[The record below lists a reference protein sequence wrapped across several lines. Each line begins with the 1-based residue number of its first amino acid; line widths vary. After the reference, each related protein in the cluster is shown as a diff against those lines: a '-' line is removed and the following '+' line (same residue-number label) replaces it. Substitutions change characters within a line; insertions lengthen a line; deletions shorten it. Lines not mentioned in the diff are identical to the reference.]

1 MSPYLHYP
9 DSSLFSKAVLLAFES
24 GDVNSQEVFLLSDG
38 QPLSRQ
44 QICESALLNPLFQEV
59 EEGHEGCKKAP
70 PLFKGPTDQI
80 DGKRYNVAK
89 AESRLLWR
97 PKFTN
102 FSSFMDK
109 TYVHEMKVPL
119 IDYNV

>member
-44 QICESALLNPLFQEV
+44 QICESALLNPLFQGTV
-59 EEGHEGCKKAP
+59 GQKILKSPGPKKTRQNEIERNFTEFF
-70 PLFKGPTDQI
+70 LFLFI
-80 DGKRYNVAK
+80 Y
-89 AESRLLWR
+89 SI
-97 PKFTN
+97 F
-102 FSSFMDK
+102 
-109 TYVHEMKVPL
+109 
-119 IDYNV
+119 